1 MNTFYLKTKE
11 YNNFQFYNDNRTVSE
26 HHVEK
31 LVNSFINDGQ
41 LVPIICYKLQNG
53 KLIIV
58 DGQHRFHAAKFL
70 GRPVKYQVDN
80 SLNSE
85 SVTVMNTIHK
95 KFTIQDWIKRHASH
109 KKEDYIKLLNVID
122 DYKGNFSITPI
133 IDVFCLN
140 YKVEGTNAIAQIKL
154 GTYKIDTIKG
164 HKIISTA
171 LRCFE
176 QTGNKDFLRAIA
188 VKALRKC
195 IKDHPNFEVQRF
207 LHKIKNKKFN
217 VYSSIIDTY
226 EEIIKIYNFNVK
238 IDHKRLS

>member
-1 MNTFYLKTKE
+1 MNNFYLKTKE

-85 SVTVMNTIHK
+85 SV
-95 KFTIQDWIKRHASH
+95 
-109 KKEDYIKLLNVID
+109 
-122 DYKGNFSITPI
+122 KGNFSITPI

-238 IDHKRLS
+238 LDHKRLS

>member
-11 YNNFQFYNDNRTVSE
+11 YNNFQFYNDNRAVSE

-31 LVNSFINDGQ
+31 LVNSFINEGQ

-95 KFTIQDWIKRHASH
+95 KFTIQDWIKRYASH

-195 IKDHPNFEVQRF
+195 IKDHPNFEVKRF
-207 LHKIKNKKFN
+207 LHKVKNKKFN
-217 VYSSIIDTY
+217 IYSSIVDTY
-226 EEIIKIYNFNVK
+226 GEILKIYNFNVK
-238 IDHKRLS
+238 ADHMRLS